1 MSDKNFID
9 IYKEIIYYFK
19 GMNNKI
25 FSCVLMILCVLLS
38 SCSTNNR
45 KLAKKI
51 DNILSDSPDA
61 IEAILEKLEYSDIIF
76 VATSQSH
83 YLLNDT
89 ILLSSNLQ
97 LLYNAGVR
105 YFFVEGA
112 IIDSYKYGWTKE
124 KDPAY
129 PYYPWD
135 YAGIRYGAFDLF
147 HEIYKLNTDKNEQD
161 KIKII
166 GLQTDMENAIPGT
179 VSDIDRYNYRDE
191 YMANIAINAID
202 NAKQGE
208 KILIN
213 AGSDHGSKEI
223 FSNVFGGR
231 ESWKPLGSYLY
242 EKYKDRFLSLHYI
255 TLDENIQ
262 LSNDSVSNIIFK
274 SDDKLINSN
283 EWKNISNT
291 PKLVTAANAKNLS
304 KLFSRLRLDRQSNS
318 NFDGFIVDK
327 SGIMGI
333 MFGYTLFDTDIL
345 NIFIEQTGKLDKE
358 ISLLKEEGRLENKNA
373 DIYYKISYMIKYVY
387 YLKLYF
393 GDNFPYNFW
402 NPEMPLNEA
411 ITILGDNIPEGS
423 KPENKMVFSPPSM
436 ETLMR
441 YHDYSYH
448 FKSMN
453 DYYWA
458 FKLPASIKIKI
469 ERPKINKM
477 KELFPY
483 ELWTE
488 YWYAKMYMKGNKY
501 KKAYEY
507 LQIILN
513 DPLIYSMQIYPEVL
527 EMAIQCA
534 EKLKLDEQANT
545 YKNQK
550 TSLWNE
556 YSINVSIFY
565 LFN

>member
-1 MSDKNFID
+1 M
-9 IYKEIIYYFK
+9 EIK
-19 GMNNKI
+19 NKI
-25 FSCVLMILCVLLS
+25 FSCVLIIILCLLIS
-38 SCSTNNR
+38 GCSINNR
-45 KLAKKI
+45 KLAKEI
-51 DNILSDSPDA
+51 DGILSISPNA

-89 ILLSSNLQ
+89 IFLSSNLQ

-112 IIDSYKYGWTKE
+112 IGENYKYGWPKE
-124 KDPAY
+124 KDFAS

-135 YAGIRYGAFDLF
+135 YAGIRYGVFDLY
-147 HEIYKLNTDKNEQD
+147 HEIYQLNTDKNEQD

-179 VSDIDRYNYRDE
+179 VSNIDRYNYRDE

-213 AGSDHGSKEI
+213 AGSDHGSKDI
-223 FSNVFGGR
+223 FPNAFGSR
-231 ESWKPLGSYLY
+231 ENWKPLGAYLN

-262 LSNDSVSNIIFK
+262 LNNDSVSNIIFK
-274 SDDKLINSN
+274 SDDKLISSN

-291 PKLVTAANAKNLS
+291 PKLVTAANAANLR
-304 KLFSRLRLDRQSNS
+304 KLFSRLHLDGQSNN

-327 SGIMGI
+327 SGIMGV
-333 MFGYTLFDTDIL
+333 MFGYTLFDTDVL
-345 NIFIEQTGKLDKE
+345 NIFIEKTKELDKE
-358 ISLLKEEGRLENKNA
+358 ISLLREEGRLENITP
-373 DIYYKISYMIKYVY
+373 DIYYEIGYMIKYVY

-393 GDNFPYNFW
+393 GGNFPYNFW
-402 NPEMPLNEA
+402 NPKMPLSEA
-411 ITILGDNIPEGS
+411 ITILEDNILKSS
-423 KPENKMVFSPPSM
+423 KPEDKMVFPPPFM
-436 ETLMR
+436 ETLR
-441 YHDYSYH
+441 DYHDYSYH
-448 FKSMN
+448 FKSLN
-453 DYYWA
+453 DYYWS
-458 FKLPASIKIKI
+458 FKIPASIKISI
-469 ERPKINKM
+469 EQPKITKM

-507 LQIILN
+507 LQIITDN
-513 DPLIYSMQIYPEVL
+513 PLVCSMQIYPEVL

-534 EKLKLDEQANT
+534 EKLGFNEQANN

-556 YSINVSIFY
+556 YSIDVSIFY

>member
-1 MSDKNFID
+1 MR
-9 IYKEIIYYFK
+9 
-19 GMNNKI
+19 NKRV
-25 FSCVLMILCVLLS
+25 SCVLIILCVLFS
-38 SCSTNNR
+38 SCSINNR

-51 DNILSDSPDA
+51 NSILSNSPNA
-61 IEAILEKLEYSDIIF
+61 IEAILDKLEYSDIIF
-76 VATSQSH
+76 IATSQSH

-89 ILLSSNLQ
+89 IFLSSNLQ

-112 IIDSYKYGWTKE
+112 IGESYKYGWQKE
-124 KDPAY
+124 KDPAF
-129 PYYPWD
+129 PCYPWD

-147 HEIYKLNTDKNEQD
+147 HEIYQLNLDKNEQD

-179 VSDIDRYNYRDE
+179 VSNIDRYNYRDE
-191 YMANIAINAID
+191 YMANIAINVID
-202 NAKQGE
+202 NVKQGE
-208 KILIN
+208 KILVN
-213 AGSDHGSKEI
+213 AGSDHGSKYI
-223 FSNVFGGR
+223 FPNAFG
-231 ESWKPLGSYLY
+231 SKKNWKPLGAYLY
-242 EKYKDRFLSLHYI
+242 EKYKDRFFSLHYI
-255 TLDENIQ
+255 TLDENIK
-262 LSNDSVSNIIFK
+262 LGNDSISNIIFK

-291 PKLVTAANAKNLS
+291 PKLVTNLNAANLR
-304 KLFSRLRLDRQSNS
+304 KLFSRLNLDGQNNN

-327 SGIMGI
+327 SGIMGV

-345 NIFIEQTGKLDKE
+345 NIFIEQTGELDKD
-358 ISLLKEEGRLENKNA
+358 ISLLKKEDRLENKNA
-373 DIYYKISYMIKYVY
+373 DIYYQINNMIKYVY
-387 YLKLYF
+387 YLKLNF

-402 NPEMPLNEA
+402 NPKMPLSEA
-411 ITILGDNIPEGS
+411 ITILGDTILEGS
-423 KPENKMVFSPPSM
+423 KPEDKMVFSPPSM
-436 ETLMR
+436 ETLMC

-448 FKSMN
+448 FKSLN
-453 DYYWA
+453 DYYWS
-458 FKLPASIKIKI
+458 FKLPTSIIINI
-469 ERPKINKM
+469 EQPKITKM

-488 YWYAKMYMKGNKY
+488 YWYAKMYMKDNKH
-501 KKAYEY
+501 KKAYKY

-513 DPLIYSMQIYPEVL
+513 DTLVYSMQIYPEVL

-534 EKLKLDEQANT
+534 EKLGFNDQANT

-556 YSINVSIFY
+556 YSIDVSIFF
-565 LFN
+565 LDTSNL

>member
-1 MSDKNFID
+1 MCFNNLMLANF
-9 IYKEIIYYFK
+9 KLF
-19 GMNNKI
+19 NKK
-25 FSCVLMILCVLLS
+25 
-38 SCSTNNR
+38 
-45 KLAKKI
+45 KLAKEI
-51 DNILSDSPDA
+51 DSILSNSPNA
-61 IEAILEKLEYSDIIF
+61 IEGIFEKLEYSDIIF

-89 ILLSSNLQ
+89 IFLSSNLQ

-112 IIDSYKYGWTKE
+112 IGESYKYGWPKE
-124 KDPAY
+124 KDSAY

-135 YAGIRYGAFDLF
+135 YVGIRYGAFDF
-147 HEIYKLNTDKNEQD
+147 YHEIYKLNTDKNEQD

-179 VSDIDRYNYRDE
+179 VSYIDRHNYRDE

-208 KILIN
+208 KILVF

-223 FSNVFGGR
+223 FPNAFGSK
-231 ESWKPLGSYLY
+231 ENWKPLGAYLY
-242 EKYKDRFLSLHYI
+242 EKYKDRFLSLHCI
-255 TLDENIQ
+255 TLDENIKTANDII
-262 LSNDSVSNIIFK
+262 SNKIFK
-274 SDDKLINSN
+274 TKNKLINSN

-291 PKLVTAANAKNLS
+291 PKLVTAVNAANLL
-304 KLFSRLRLDRQSNS
+304 KLLPHLYLGGQSNN

-327 SGIMGI
+327 SAVKGV
-333 MFGYTLFDTDIL
+333 MFGYALFDADIL
-345 NIFIEQTGKLDKE
+345 KIFIKETGKLDKE
-358 ISLLKEEGRLENKNA
+358 IHILKEEGRLENITP
-373 DIYYKISYMIKYVY
+373 DIYYLLSYMIKYVY

-411 ITILGDNIPEGS
+411 ITILENNILNSS
-423 KPENKMVFSPPSM
+423 KPEDKMVFPPPSM
-436 ETLMR
+436 ETLR
-441 YHDYSYH
+441 DYHDYSYY
-448 FKSMN
+448 FRSLN
-453 DYYWA
+453 DGYLEYN
-458 FKLPASIKIKI
+458 FPVSIKIQYDQQN
-469 ERPKINKM
+469 INKM

-488 YWYAKMYMKGNKY
+488 YWYAKMYMKANKY

-507 LQIILN
+507 LQIISN
-513 DPLIYSMQIYPEVL
+513 NPLVYSMQIYPEVL
-527 EMAIQCA
+527 EMAIQYA
-534 EKLKLDEQANT
+534 EKLGFYEQANT
-545 YKNQK
+545 YSTQK
-550 TSLWNE
+550 KSLWNE
-556 YSINVSIFY
+556 YSIDVSIFY

>member
-1 MSDKNFID
+1 MEMKN
-9 IYKEIIYYFK
+9 
-19 GMNNKI
+19 NV
-25 FSCVLMILCVLLS
+25 FSYVLIILCVLFS
-38 SCSTNNR
+38 SCSISNK

-51 DNILSDSPDA
+51 DAILSDSPNA
-61 IEAILEKLEYSDIIF
+61 IEAILERLEYSDIIF

-89 ILLSSNLQ
+89 KYLSSNLQ

-112 IIDSYKYGWTKE
+112 VGEGSKYGWPKE

-147 HEIYKLNTDKNEQD
+147 HEIYKINIDKNEND

-166 GLQTDMENAIPGT
+166 GLQTGMEFVIPGT
-179 VSDIDRYNYRDE
+179 VSTIDRYNYRDK

-208 KILIN
+208 KILVN

-223 FSNVFGGR
+223 FSNAFGGK
-231 ESWKPLGSYLY
+231 ESWKPLGAYLN
-242 EKYKDRFLSLHYI
+242 EKYKDRFFSLHYI
-255 TLDENIQ
+255 TLDENIK
-262 LSNDSVSNIIFK
+262 LDNDSISNLLFK

-291 PKLVTAANAKNLS
+291 PKLVTAANAANLR
-304 KLFSRLRLDRQSNS
+304 KLFSRLHLGGQSNN

-327 SGIMGI
+327 NGIMGV

-345 NIFIEQTGKLDKE
+345 NIFIEQTRELNNE
-358 ISLLKEEGRLENKNA
+358 ISLLKEEDLLENITPG
-373 DIYYKISYMIKYVY
+373 IYYQISYMIKYIY

-393 GDNFPYNFW
+393 GDYFPYNFW
-402 NPEMPLNEA
+402 NPQMPLSEA
-411 ITILGDNIPEGS
+411 ITILKNNILKSS
-423 KPENKMVFSPPSM
+423 KPEDKMIFPPPAI
-436 ETLMR
+436 ETLR
-441 YHDYSYH
+441 TYHDYCYY
-448 FKSMN
+448 FKSLN

-458 FKLPASIKIKI
+458 FKLPVSIIISI
-469 ERPKINKM
+469 EQPKISKM

-488 YWYAKMYMKGNKY
+488 YWYAKMYMKGNKH

-507 LQIILN
+507 IQIILN

-527 EMAIQCA
+527 EMAIKCA
-534 EKLKLDEQANT
+534 GKLKLDEQANN
-545 YKNQK
+545 YRNQK

-556 YSINVSIFY
+556 YAIDVGIFY

>member
-1 MSDKNFID
+1 MMKNKSFP
-9 IYKEIIYYFK
+9 
-19 GMNNKI
+19 
-25 FSCVLMILCVLLS
+25 CVLIILCVLFS
-38 SCSTNNR
+38 GCSTKK
-45 KLAKKI
+45 KLAKEI
-51 DNILSDSPDA
+51 NNILSNSPNA
-61 IEAILEKLEYSDIIF
+61 IEAILEKLKNSDIIF
-76 VATSQSH
+76 VATGQSH

-105 YFFVEGA
+105 YFLVEGA
-112 IIDSYKYGWTKE
+112 IGDNNKYGWPKE
-124 KDPAY
+124 KDAAY

-147 HEIYKLNTDKNEQD
+147 HEIYKLNKDKNEQD

-166 GLQTDMENAIPGT
+166 GLQTDMENAVPGT
-179 VSDIDRYNYRDE
+179 VSNIDRYNYRDK
-191 YMANIAINAID
+191 YMANIAIDAID

-208 KILIN
+208 KILVN
-213 AGSDHGSKEI
+213 AGGDHGSKEI
-223 FSNVFGGR
+223 FPNAFGSR
-231 ESWKPLGSYLY
+231 EDWKPLGAYLY

-255 TLDENIQ
+255 TLDENIK
-262 LSNDSVSNIIFK
+262 SGNDSFSNILFK
-274 SDDKLINSN
+274 SDYKLITSN

-291 PKLVTAANAKNLS
+291 PKLVTAANAANLR
-304 KLFSRLRLDRQSNS
+304 KLFSRLNLSGRSN

-327 SGIMGI
+327 SGIMGV

-345 NIFIEQTGKLDKE
+345 NIFIEQTGELDKE
-358 ISLLKEEGRLENKNA
+358 ISLLKEEDRLENINA
-373 DIYYKISYMIKYVY
+373 DIYYQISYMIKYVY

-393 GDNFPYNFW
+393 GGNFTYNFW
-402 NPEMPLNEA
+402 NPEMPLSEA
-411 ITILGDNIPEGS
+411 ITILKNNILKSS
-423 KPENKMVFSPPSM
+423 KPEDKMIFPPPAI
-436 ETLMR
+436 ETLR
-441 YHDYSYH
+441 TYHDYCYY
-448 FKSMN
+448 FKSLN

-458 FKLPASIKIKI
+458 FKLPVSIIISI
-469 ERPKINKM
+469 EQPKISKM

-488 YWYAKMYMKGNKY
+488 YWYAKMYMKGNKH

-507 LQIILN
+507 IQIILN

-527 EMAIQCA
+527 EMAIKCA
-534 EKLKLDEQANT
+534 GKLKLDEQANN
-545 YKNQK
+545 YRNQK

-556 YSINVSIFY
+556 YAIDVGIFY

>member
-1 MSDKNFID
+1 MKN
-9 IYKEIIYYFK
+9 K
-19 GMNNKI
+19 KI
-25 FSCVLMILCVLLS
+25 QCILIILCVLFS
-38 SCSTNNR
+38 GCSINNR
-45 KLAKKI
+45 KLARKI
-51 DNILSDSPDA
+51 DGILSNSPNA

-105 YFFVEGA
+105 YILVEGA
-112 IIDSYKYGWTKE
+112 IGDSYKYGWTKE
-124 KDPAY
+124 NDPAF

-147 HEIYKLNTDKNEQD
+147 HEIYQLNTDKNEHD

-179 VSDIDRYNYRDE
+179 VSNIDRYNYRDE

-208 KILIN
+208 KILVN
-213 AGSDHGSKEI
+213 AGSEHGSKEI
-223 FSNVFGGR
+223 FPNAFGSK
-231 ESWKPLGSYLY
+231 ESWKPLGAYLN

-255 TLDENIQ
+255 TLDENIK
-262 LSNDSVSNIIFK
+262 LSNDSASNIIFK

-291 PKLVTAANAKNLS
+291 PKLVTAANAVNLR
-304 KLFSRLRLDRQSNS
+304 KLFSRLNLGGQSNN

-327 SGIMGI
+327 KGITGV

-345 NIFIEQTGKLDKE
+345 NIFIKQTGELDKE
-358 ISLLKEEGRLENKNA
+358 ISLLKEEGRLENITP
-373 DIYYKISYMIKYVY
+373 DIYYQISYMIKYVY

-402 NPEMPLNEA
+402 NPKMPLYEA
-411 ITILGDNIPEGS
+411 ITILEKNILSSS
-423 KPENKMVFSPPSM
+423 KPEDIMVFPPPSM
-436 ETLMR
+436 ETLR
-441 YHDYSYH
+441 FYHDYSYH
-448 FKSMN
+448 FKSLN
-453 DYYWA
+453 DYYWS
-458 FKLPASIKIKI
+458 FKLPTNIKISI
-469 ERPKINKM
+469 EQPKITKM
-477 KELFPY
+477 KALFPC

-488 YWYAKMYMKGNKY
+488 YWYAKMYMKGNKH

-513 DPLIYSMQIYPEVL
+513 DPLVYSMQIYPEVL

-534 EKLKLDEQANT
+534 EKLDFDEQANN

-550 TSLWNE
+550 TLLWNE
-556 YSINVSIFY
+556 YSIDVSIFH

>member
-1 MSDKNFID
+1 MKNKVF
-9 IYKEIIYYFK
+9 
-19 GMNNKI
+19 
-25 FSCVLMILCVLLS
+25 LCVLIILCLLIS
-38 SCSTNNR
+38 SCSINNR
-45 KLAKKI
+45 KLAKEI
-51 DNILSDSPDA
+51 DGILSNSPNA
-61 IEAILEKLEYSDIIF
+61 VEAILEKLEYSDIIF

-89 ILLSSNLQ
+89 KYLSSNLQ

-105 YFFVEGA
+105 YFLVEGA
-112 IIDSYKYGWTKE
+112 IGDSYIYGWPKE
-124 KDPAY
+124 KDHAL

-135 YAGIRYGAFDLF
+135 YAGIRYGAFDLY
-147 HEIYKLNTDKNEQD
+147 HEIYQLNTDKNEQD

-179 VSDIDRYNYRDE
+179 VNNIDRYNYRDK

-213 AGSDHGSKEI
+213 AGSDHGSKNI
-223 FSNVFGGR
+223 FHNAWGSKEN
-231 ESWKPLGSYLY
+231 WKPLGAYLN
-242 EKYKDRFLSLHYI
+242 EKYKNRFLSLHYI
-255 TLDENIQ
+255 TLDENIK
-262 LSNDSVSNIIFK
+262 LGNDSISNIIFK

-283 EWKNISNT
+283 EWKNISNA
-291 PKLVTAANAKNLS
+291 PKLVTAENAANLR
-304 KLFSRLRLDRQSNS
+304 KLFSRLHLGGQSNN

-327 SGIMGI
+327 NSIMGV
-333 MFGYTLFDTDIL
+333 MFGYTLFDTNIL
-345 NIFIEQTGKLDKE
+345 NIFIEQIRKLDKE
-358 ISLLKEEGRLENKNA
+358 ISLLKEEDRLENKNA
-373 DIYYKISYMIKYVY
+373 DIYYQISNMIKYVY

-402 NPEMPLNEA
+402 NPKMPLYEA
-411 ITILGDNIPEGS
+411 ITILEKNILSSS
-423 KPENKMVFSPPSM
+423 KPEDIMVFPPPSM
-436 ETLMR
+436 ETLR
-441 YHDYSYH
+441 FYHDYSYH
-448 FKSMN
+448 FKSLN
-453 DYYWA
+453 DYYWS
-458 FKLPASIKIKI
+458 FKLPTNIKISI
-469 ERPKINKM
+469 EQPKITKM
-477 KELFPY
+477 KALFPC

-488 YWYAKMYMKGNKY
+488 YWYAKMYMKGNKH

-513 DPLIYSMQIYPEVL
+513 DSLVYSMQIYPEVL

-534 EKLKLDEQANT
+534 ENLSFNDQANT

-556 YSINVSIFY
+556 YSIDVTIFY

>member
-1 MSDKNFID
+1 MKNKRFP
-9 IYKEIIYYFK
+9 
-19 GMNNKI
+19 
-25 FSCVLMILCVLLS
+25 CVLFLLLSVLFS
-38 SCSTNNR
+38 SCSINNR
-45 KLAKKI
+45 KLAKEL
-51 DNILSDSPDA
+51 DSILSNSPDA
-61 IEAILEKLEYSDIIF
+61 IEAILEKLEYSNIIF

-89 ILLSSNLQ
+89 IFLSANLQ

-105 YFFVEGA
+105 YFLVEGA
-112 IIDSYKYGWTKE
+112 IRESYKYGWPKE

-135 YAGIRYGAFDLF
+135 YVGIRYGAFDF
-147 HEIYKLNTDKNEQD
+147 YHEIYKLNTGKNEQD

-179 VSDIDRYNYRDE
+179 VNYIDRHNYRDE
-191 YMANIAINAID
+191 YMANIAINAIY

-208 KILIN
+208 KILIF
-213 AGSDHGSKEI
+213 AGCDHGSKEI
-223 FSNVFGGR
+223 FSNAFGSK
-231 ESWKPLGSYLY
+231 ENWKPLGAYLY
-242 EKYKDRFLSLHYI
+242 EKYKDRFHALHCI
-255 TLDENIQ
+255 TLDENIKTANDII
-262 LSNDSVSNIIFK
+262 SNKIIK
-274 SDDKLINSN
+274 TKNKLINSN

-291 PKLVTAANAKNLS
+291 PKLVTAANAANLL
-304 KLFSRLRLDRQSNS
+304 KLLPHLYLGRQSNN

-327 SGIMGI
+327 SAVKGV
-333 MFGYTLFDTDIL
+333 MFGYALFDADIL
-345 NIFIEQTGKLDKE
+345 KIFIKETRELDKE
-358 ISLLKEEGRLENKNA
+358 ISILKEEGRLENITP
-373 DIYYKISYMIKYVY
+373 DIYYLLSYMIKYVY

-411 ITILGDNIPEGS
+411 ITILENNILKGS
-423 KPENKMVFSPPSM
+423 KPEDKMVFPPPSM
-436 ETLMR
+436 ETLR
-441 YHDYSYH
+441 DYHDYSYY
-448 FKSMN
+448 FQSLN
-453 DYYWA
+453 DDYLEYN
-458 FKLPASIKIKI
+458 FPVSIKI
-469 ERPKINKM
+469 RYDQQNINKM

-488 YWYAKMYMKGNKY
+488 YWYAKMYMKANKY
-501 KKAYEY
+501 KKTYEY

-513 DPLIYSMQIYPEVL
+513 DSLVYSMQIYPEVL

-534 EKLKLDEQANT
+534 EKLGFNEQANT

-550 TSLWNE
+550 ISLWNE

>member
-1 MSDKNFID
+1 MKTL
-9 IYKEIIYYFK
+9 Y
-19 GMNNKI
+19 KI
-25 FSCVLMILCVLLS
+25 FPCVLIILCVLFS
-38 SCSTNNR
+38 SCSINNR
-45 KLAKKI
+45 KLTKEI
-51 DNILSDSPDA
+51 DGILSNSPNA

-89 ILLSSNLQ
+89 IFLSSNLQ

-105 YFFVEGA
+105 YFFEEGA
-112 IIDSYKYGWTKE
+112 IGESFKYGWPKE

-147 HEIYKLNTDKNEQD
+147 HEIYQLNKDKNEQD

-166 GLQTDMENAIPGT
+166 GLQTKMEFFIPGT
-179 VSDIDRYNYRDE
+179 VSAIDRFNYRDK
-191 YMANIAINAID
+191 YMANIAINVIE
-202 NAKQGE
+202 NVKQGE
-208 KILIN
+208 KIIIN

-223 FSNVFGGR
+223 FSNAFGGK
-231 ESWKPLGSYLY
+231 ESWKPLGAYLY

-255 TLDENIQ
+255 TLDENIK
-262 LSNDSVSNIIFK
+262 LGNDSISNLLFK

-283 EWKNISNT
+283 EWKNILNT
-291 PKLVTAANAKNLS
+291 PKLVTAENAANLR
-304 KLFSRLRLDRQSNS
+304 KLFSRLHLGGQSNN
-318 NFDGFIVDK
+318 NFDEFIFDK
-327 SGIMGI
+327 SGIKGV

-345 NIFIEQTGKLDKE
+345 NIFIEQTKELDNE
-358 ISLLKEEGRLENKNA
+358 ISLLKEEDRLENITP

-402 NPEMPLNEA
+402 NPEMPLSEA
-411 ITILGDNIPEGS
+411 ITILENNILSSS
-423 KPENKMVFSPPSM
+423 KPEDKMVFPPPFM
-436 ETLMR
+436 GTLR
-441 YHDYSYH
+441 DYHDYSYH
-448 FKSMN
+448 FKSLN
-453 DYYWA
+453 DDYWS
-458 FKLPASIKIKI
+458 FKLPASIKINI
-469 ERPKINKM
+469 EQPKITKM

-483 ELWTE
+483 ELWSE
-488 YWYAKMYMKGNKY
+488 YWYAKMYMKGKKY

-507 LQIILN
+507 MQIIIN
-513 DPLIYSMQIYPEVL
+513 NPLVYSMQIYPEVL

-534 EKLKLDEQANT
+534 ENLGFNGQANT

-556 YSINVSIFY
+556 YSIDVGIFY